1 MKKTS
6 RKQSKSKSK
15 SRTNTHSSNK
25 VYRKKSETKKRIT
38 RTRTRKGKGKGKSG
52 SKRKGQGKKQRGG
65 ECEYLKVQ
73 GMTLP
78 DLKIPDQYAALSD
91 NCQSGPTPGPGGSTG
106 LHPNISN
113 N

>member
-1 MKKTS
+1 MRKTS

-15 SRTNTHSSNK
+15 SRKNIHSSNM
-25 VYRKKSETKKRIT
+25 VYRKKTESKKRIT
-38 RTRTRKGKGKGKSG
+38 RTRKGKAKGKSG
-52 SKRKGQGKKQRGG
+52 SKRKGNGKKQRGG
-65 ECEYLKVQ
+65 ECDYLKVQ

-91 NCQSGPTPGPGGSTG
+91 NCQSNPTPGPGSAG

>member
-1 MKKTS
+1 MRKTS

-25 VYRKKSETKKRIT
+25 VYIKKSESKKRIT
-38 RTRTRKGKGKGKSG
+38 RTRTRKGKGKSG